1 VKPAA
6 LAFLFAWV
14 ALLTGCSAIEY
25 YAQAI
30 GGHLD
35 VMARA
40 VHIEERIRDPELP
53 QPLRDKLRRVI
64 AIREFASR
72 ELALPDNGSY
82 RRYAELDRAFV
93 VWNVFA
99 APEFSVKP
107 AESCFPVAGCVS
119 YRGFYSEGDAQA
131 HARTLRAEGYDVHI
145 GGVPAYSTLGW
156 FDDPVLSTFIRYP
169 DAEVARLIFHEL
181 AHQVAYANNDTVFNE
196 SFAVAVEQEGARR
209 WLAQHGTPE
218 ERTAHTTL
226 QSRRREIVALVTSH
240 RDRLA
245 AFYAQALEAEKK
257 REGKARLLAGML
269 EDYGRLK
276 AGWGGFSGFDRI
288 FAQGANNA
296 LLASVTA
303 YTERVPALRALL
315 AGKGGDLPAFY
326 AEVRE
331 LARLDKPA
339 RDARLARLADRGW
352 GSSD

>member
-1 VKPAA
+1 MKSTARVVV
-6 LAFLFAWV
+6 LASV
-14 ALLTGCSAIEY
+14 ALLPACAAVEY

-30 GGHLD
+30 RGHLD
-35 VMARA
+35 VVSRA
-40 VHIEERIRDPELP
+40 VAIEERLRDPDLP

-64 AIREFASR
+64 AIRDFASL

-82 RRYAELDRAFV
+82 RRYADLERAFV

-107 AESCFPVAGCVS
+107 VESCFPIAGCVS
-119 YRGFYSEGDAQA
+119 YRGFYREADAQA
-131 HARTLRAEGYDVHI
+131 HAASLRAAGYDVHI

-169 DAEVARLIFHEL
+169 DAEVARLMFHEL
-181 AHQVAYANNDTVFNE
+181 AHQIAYAKSDTVFNE
-196 SFAVAVEQEGARR
+196 SFAVAVEQEGAQR
-209 WLAQHGTPE
+209 WLARYGTPE
-218 ERTAHTTL
+218 ERAAYATL
-226 QSRRREIVALVTSH
+226 QSRRREFVSLVRAH

-245 AFYAQALEAEKK
+245 AFYTQTLKVEEK

-276 AGWGGFSGFDRI
+276 ATWGGFSGFDRV
-288 FAQGANNA
+288 FARGANNA

-303 YTERVPALRALL
+303 YTERVPAFRALL
-315 AGKGGDLPAFY
+315 DRTGGDLPAFY
-326 AEVRE
+326 AEVKE

-339 RDARLARLADRGW
+339 RDERLAGLTAR
-352 GSSD
+352 